1 MQCEGATYSVVR
13 ERRVLPAS
21 PVRSRVS
28 GGCCCRGTRADTSGR
43 TSILGLFPCWAATAS
58 RSCSGLGGRRHSA
71 DDGFIL
77 RRVAW
82 LSQAKTRPEARP
94 ARTYSGAAQTGGW
107 TFHRIAPAWGAAAT
121 CDMMAG
127 GRQRLQT
134 TAAADDGGGQRGGP
148 QTTASSPP
156 PPPPPLLIAHRVAEQ
171 PTPHIKSI
179 CNGYLFRGNPRG
191 DPYHMRR
198 KRRRTTAV
206 EDSGGGIYEI
216 ESTTVIICC

>member
-1 MQCEGATYSVVR
+1 M
-13 ERRVLPAS
+13 
-21 PVRSRVS
+21 S
-28 GGCCCRGTRADTSGR
+28 GGCCCHGTRADTSGR

-58 RSCSGLGGRRHSA
+58 RSCSGLGGRGHSA

-134 TAAADDGGGQRGGP
+134 TAAADDGGRRRR
-148 QTTASSPP
+148 QTTAEDSGGDHRPQPHLPP
-156 PPPPPLLIAHRVAEQ
+156 PRPPPSSLLTASPNSQHHTLKVSAMGTFLGETREETLI
-171 PTPHIKSI
+171 I
-179 CNGYLFRGNPRG
+179 CGGSG
-191 DPYHMRR
+191 GGQRR
-198 KRRRTTAV
+198 WRTA
-206 EDSGGGIYEI
+206 GGGIYEI